1 MSTFTRSNLS
11 RRRDVRRERVEAKH
25 HPEVVFEPT
34 EEQAL
39 VIDRAG
45 AVLKTTAEHFALPDL
60 FSLSQQNRGV
70 L

>member
-1 MSTFTRSNLS
+1 MSKFSQSNLS
-11 RRRDVRRERVEAKH
+11 SRRNARRERVEAKH
-25 HPEVVFEPT
+25 HPEVFEPT

-45 AVLKTTAEHFALPDL
+45 AVIKTTEAHYALPDL
-60 FSLSQQNRGV
+60 YTLQQQNRGA